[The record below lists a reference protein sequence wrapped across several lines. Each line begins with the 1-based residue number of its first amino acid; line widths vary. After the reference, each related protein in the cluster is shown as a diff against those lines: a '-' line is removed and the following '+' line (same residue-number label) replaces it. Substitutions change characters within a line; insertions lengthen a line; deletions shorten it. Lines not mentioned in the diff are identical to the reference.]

1 MIYTVECSFNDP
13 TKEAEWN
20 KFYSND
26 KLPAL
31 ISVNGFFT
39 SQRFIA
45 LTNDCPRYLAIHS
58 IDEADVL
65 TSQHY
70 KQAGGSNFAKWQ
82 EHITDWHRN
91 IYDMPS
97 VFQETSLYNQPKI
110 DEDHHTSCL
119 GG

>member
-1 MIYTVECSFNDP
+1 MLVAFSSLL
-13 TKEAEWN
+13 TKKN
-20 KFYSND
+20 I
-26 KLPAL
+26 L
-31 ISVNGFFT
+31 G
-39 SQRFIA
+39 
-45 LTNDCPRYLAIHS
+45 
-58 IDEADVL
+58 DVL
-65 TSQHY
+65 CYEENFRIDSYDSIIQHY
-70 KQAGGSNFAKWQ
+70 KQAGSGNFAKWQ